1 MSGSNKLLT
10 LTVSSSRALAIQILL
25 VSGLAHELCSRLVTI
40 TVRPGGISIELDLT
54 EPQAINQERNREVQ
68 NNFNQGGN
76 RRGKK
81 TNQLTTSPKFLHRKE
96 MKSSKGKNPQA
107 RRGGIFCEACK
118 ETLTVT
124 IVFNIHNSCILTYHD
139 IVYILI
145 CIYFIFNT
153 FLRLKFF
160 F

>member
-1 MSGSNKLLT
+1 
-10 LTVSSSRALAIQILL
+10 
-25 VSGLAHELCSRLVTI
+25 
-40 TVRPGGISIELDLT
+40 
-54 EPQAINQERNREVQ
+54 
-68 NNFNQGGN
+68 
-76 RRGKK
+76 
-81 TNQLTTSPKFLHRKE
+81 

-160 F
+160 FLKFQFFEGHWVIGCYYCHVLPSLNKVTMYLSIYLSI